1 MEVVERNGSPHCAVA
16 VNAGFAAV
24 LVAGITS
31 RIPVWTPTLLLEKDN
46 EQRLTLFTRDWE
58 AERKIIL
65 MSKRILSIPF
75 TKMRGLLTPAD
86 GHKGNAFAC
95 WLLLRVRQKY
105 SLSATD

>member
-31 RIPVWTPTLLLEKDN
+31 RIPVSTPTPTLLLDKDN

-65 MSKRILSIPF
+65 MSKRILGIF
-75 TKMRGLLTPAD
+75 TK
-86 GHKGNAFAC
+86 
-95 WLLLRVRQKY
+95 
-105 SLSATD
+105 